1 MGSCASAGVSGKCNQ
16 LTAFHR
22 CALSQ
27 MRRFLQV
34 IVDSVPVVLMLQNQG
49 HTTRRPVAFLHH
61 NTISRSRQRCPHR
74 ECHVN
79 AVVKSALPCYRMNP
93 PPKRA
98 SSVHAVPFRPGLR
111 EPHDLLPCY
120 FRPVAGFFIP
130 NIICTISRI
139 FNRWLPEAS
148 VVQNPRL
155 KRFRRNESIPPLI
168 VTETDTGI
176 VEP

>member
-1 MGSCASAGVSGKCNQ
+1 MRSRGSSRVSTVSNQ
-16 LTAFHR
+16 VPAFHLST
-22 CALSQ
+22 LSQ
-27 MRRFLQV
+27 MRRLLEV
-34 IVDSVPVVLMLQNQG
+34 IVDSVPVVLMLQNQS
-49 HTTRRPVAFLHH
+49 HTTRRPVTLLHH

-74 ECHVN
+74 ERHINPVM
-79 AVVKSALPCYRMNP
+79 KLPPPRNRVNP
-93 PPKRA
+93 PPVRA
-98 SSVHAVPFRPGLR
+98 TGVHIVPFRPGLR